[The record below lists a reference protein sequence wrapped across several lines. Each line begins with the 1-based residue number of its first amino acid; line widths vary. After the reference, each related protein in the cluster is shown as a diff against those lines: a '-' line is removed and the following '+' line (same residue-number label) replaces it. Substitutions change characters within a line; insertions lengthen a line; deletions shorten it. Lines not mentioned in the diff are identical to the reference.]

1 MVIPY
6 REGLFMETVTLQN
19 QNLSPKFISA
29 WIINSLSICD
39 DLIQYFEE
47 NPQKQNAGA
56 TSSGLRLD
64 SKNSVGI
71 TIQPKDL
78 ELQSHDTFDRYFK
91 SLFSCYEDYVVQWPF
106 LKTVA
111 DKRQIGSFNL
121 QRYHKGQHFQA
132 IHTLHRIFAW
142 MTYLNDVDVKDGGAT
157 LSSHYDL
164 EIQPRKGL
172 TLIWPAEWT
181 HAHKGS
187 LLKANSKYI
196 VTGWMHF
203 PNESTSA
210 SAE

>member
-1 MVIPY
+1 
-6 REGLFMETVTLQN
+6 METVTLQN
-19 QNLSPKFISA
+19 QYLSPKFIGA
-29 WIINSLSICD
+29 WIINLLSICD

-47 NPQKQNAGA
+47 NPQKKNAGA
-56 TSSGLRLD
+56 TSSGLRLV
-64 SKNSVGI
+64 SKNSVDI

-78 ELQSHDTFDRYFK
+78 ELQSHDIFDRYFK
-91 SLFSCYEDYVVQWPF
+91 SLFSCYEDYVVQWLF
-106 LKTVA
+106 LKTFA

-121 QRYHKGQHFQA
+121 QRYNRGQHFQA
-132 IHTLHRIFAW
+132 IHTERRGLDTLHRIFAC

-172 TLIWPAEWT
+172 TLICPAEWT

-196 VTGWMHF
+196 VTGWTHF
-203 PNESTSA
+203 PHESTSA
-210 SAE
+210 SVG

>member
-1 MVIPY
+1 
-6 REGLFMETVTLQN
+6 METVTLQN
-19 QNLSPKFISA
+19 QNLSPKFIGA

-47 NPQKQNAGA
+47 HPQKKNAGA

-64 SKNSVGI
+64 SKNSVDI

-78 ELQSHDTFDRYFK
+78 ELQSHDIFDRYFK

-121 QRYHKGQHFQA
+121 QRYHQWQHFQA

-203 PNESTSA
+203 PHESKSA
-210 SAE
+210 SAG